1 MASEARLSH
10 LPIPPDHIHRML
22 GEMSSPQEAA
32 DRYESVLR
40 EQFQSPPPEIPH
52 FNLVLLGMGLDGH
65 TSSLFPGTPAIHE
78 TSRLVSAPWVEKF
91 QTYRITLTPPVLNQ
105 AEQVVFLVSGED
117 KAETLR
123 EVLEGPYE
131 PNRFPAQVI
140 RPTHRKLI
148 WLVEQAAAQELRRR
162 P

>member
-1 MASEARLSH
+1 MLSH
-10 LPIPPDHIHRML
+10 LPILSNHIHRML
-22 GEMSSPQEAA
+22 GEMSSPQEVA

-40 EQFQSPPPEIPH
+40 EQFQSTPPEIPH
-52 FNLVLLGMGLDGH
+52 FNLVLLGMGPDGH
-65 TSSLFPGTPAIHE
+65 AASLFPGTPAVHE

-91 QTYRITLTPPVLNQ
+91 QTHRITLTPSTLNH
-105 AEQVVFLVSGED
+105 AEQVVFLVSGGD

-131 PNRFPAQVI
+131 PDRFPAQVI
-140 RPTHRKLI
+140 RPTQGKLT
-148 WLVEQAAAQELRRR
+148 WLIDQAAARELRRR